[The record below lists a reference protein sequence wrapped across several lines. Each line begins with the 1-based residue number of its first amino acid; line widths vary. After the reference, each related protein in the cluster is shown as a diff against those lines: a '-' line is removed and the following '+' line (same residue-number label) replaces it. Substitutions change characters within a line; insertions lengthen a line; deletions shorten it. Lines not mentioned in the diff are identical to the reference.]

1 MLKTAGA
8 GGIGV
13 LMGAS
18 GLGGFLSLTEA
29 AEVKEQTKDSIPF
42 YGNHQGGITTGV
54 QDNLYFVALNITTES
69 KT

>member
-29 AEVKEQTKDSIPF
+29 SEIKEQSKRRCSFLRDSIKLELQRVFKIISILQP
-42 YGNHQGGITTGV
+42 
-54 QDNLYFVALNITTES
+54 
-69 KT
+69 

>member
-29 AEVKEQTKDSIPF
+29 AEVKEQNKRF
-42 YGNHQGGITTGV
+42 YSFLRKSSRRNYNGCARQSLFCSLKYY
-54 QDNLYFVALNITTES
+54 D
-69 KT
+69 